1 MGFSHS
7 PKIATDGL
15 VFVIDPANAKSYPGT
30 GTAVNDLLSTTV
42 GTITNA
48 TFSNN
53 NNGIWVF
60 DGTDD
65 YINVSGLDSSFHTSQ
80 GSIEAWV
87 KPSSDGSDQM
97 VAGFG
102 GGGTTGATRV
112 IRINGSNWGYVTYGS
127 GNEDWGGIA
136 SVAFNTWAHI
146 VLGWNGTALTFWLN
160 TTKYTTTRSGVV
172 TPNSSV
178 IRLGI
183 APWSTSDRPFEGSIA
198 KYTSYSRLLTDSE
211 IQQNYNALK
220 GRFGL

>member
-1 MGFSHS
+1 MSLHHNPRIVTSGITF
-7 PKIATDGL
+7 A
-15 VFVIDPANAKSYPGT
+15 IDAGDINSYPGT
-30 GTAVNDLLSTTV
+30 GTTVSDLISTPT

-48 TFSNN
+48 TFSNS

-65 YINVSGLDSSFHTSQ
+65 YINFSSLDSTFHTSQ

-102 GGGTTGATRV
+102 GGGTYGATRV

-127 GNEDWGGIA
+127 SNQDWGGIA

-160 TTKYTTTRSGVV
+160 ARKYTAIRSGVV

-178 IRLGI
+178 IRLGV
-183 APWSTSDRPFEGSIA
+183 APWNTSDRPFEGSIA
-198 KYTSYSRLLTDSE
+198 KYTSYSRLLSDDE
-211 IQQNYNALK
+211 VLQNYEAQK
-220 GRFGL
+220 TRFQ

>member
-1 MGFSHS
+1 MALHHN
-7 PKIATDGL
+7 PKIVTSGITFA
-15 VFVIDPANAKSYPGT
+15 IDAGDVNAYLGT
-30 GTAVNDLLSTTV
+30 GTSVSSLVSSTT

-65 YINVSGLDSSFHTSQ
+65 YISFTGLGSSFLTSQ

-97 VAGFG
+97 VAGYG
-102 GGGTTGATRV
+102 GGSTYGATRV
-112 IRINGSNWGYVTYGS
+112 IRINGSNWGYVTFGS

-136 SVAFNTWAHI
+136 SVSFNTWAHI

-178 IRLGI
+178 IRLGS
-183 APWSTSDRPFEGSIA
+183 APWNTSDRPFEGSIA
-198 KYTSYSRLLTDSE
+198 KYTSYSRLISDDEVL
-211 IQQNYNALK
+211 QNYEAQK
-220 GRFGL
+220 SRFGL